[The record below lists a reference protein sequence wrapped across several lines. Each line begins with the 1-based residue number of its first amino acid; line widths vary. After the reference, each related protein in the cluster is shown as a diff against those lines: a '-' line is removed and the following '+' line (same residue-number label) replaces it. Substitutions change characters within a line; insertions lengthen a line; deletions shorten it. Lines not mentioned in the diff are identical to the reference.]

1 MVVINIS
8 IYSTDENLMSPL
20 HIFTCTV
27 PLITNT
33 NMVEGTVPAF
43 IDNRKKKNKKTKDA
57 QDFTSPSL
65 YLFIAPLRGA
75 QKWKGVV
82 YFMNRSWELGV
93 DRRILPEGHCQ
104 ASRGLP
110 SDARLWTWK
119 TDILIYLSHWK
130 GSFSCILYIIS
141 ECGLWI

>member
-43 IDNRKKKNKKTKDA
+43 IENRKKKKQKKKTKDA

-75 QKWKGVV
+75 
-82 YFMNRSWELGV
+82 
-93 DRRILPEGHCQ
+93 
-104 ASRGLP
+104 
-110 SDARLWTWK
+110 
-119 TDILIYLSHWK
+119 
-130 GSFSCILYIIS
+130 
-141 ECGLWI
+141 

>member
-43 IDNRKKKNKKTKDA
+43 IGNRKKKKNKKTKDA
-57 QDFTSPSL
+57 QDSTSPSL
-65 YLFIAPLRGA
+65 CLFITPFRGA
-75 QKWKGVV
+75 QK
-82 YFMNRSWELGV
+82 
-93 DRRILPEGHCQ
+93 
-104 ASRGLP
+104 
-110 SDARLWTWK
+110 
-119 TDILIYLSHWK
+119 
-130 GSFSCILYIIS
+130 
-141 ECGLWI
+141 